1 MKNTKSYLRMG
12 LDWMD
17 GWMDGWDGYTTTA
30 VTPRASLQI
39 DANKHGRLVYQIKS
53 PPIKH
58 ICYSSNWNVVN
69 WYSSKFF

>member
-39 DANKHGRLVYQIKS
+39 NDNKHGRVGG
-53 PPIKH
+53 
-58 ICYSSNWNVVN
+58 
-69 WYSSKFF
+69 